1 MKLGKDFL
9 WGGAIS
15 ANQSEG
21 FYLDGGKG
29 LSQFDKLP
37 LNDKRLKDV
46 CLDEDNILNENNQ
59 YYPSHIG
66 IKFCEN
72 YKEDIAMLAE
82 IGFKCFRF
90 SISWSRIFPTGE
102 ESEPNEK
109 GLQLYDNIIK
119 ELKKYNI
126 EPLITISHFDIPYS
140 LVEKYSGWADRRVV
154 NLYVKYAEILM
165 KRYKDDVKYWIPFN
179 EMNMIIHIPY
189 IGAGLTFIAD
199 ENQLQKKYQ
208 AAHHQLLANA
218 KTIEIGRYINKEF
231 KFGCMLAA
239 GKTYPYT
246 CKPEDVFATLE
257 HERHNLFFSDVQVR
271 GVYPSF
277 MNYYLKSNQIKLIIK
292 EEDLSTLKD
301 NTVDFVSF
309 SYYSSACSSARAEGL
324 EKSKAN
330 GPETIKNPYLPK
342 SNSVWQNDPVGL
354 RITMNQL
361 YERYQ
366 LPLFIVENGLGTQ
379 DIVNEDG
386 KIIDDYRI
394 DYMKEHIKNMILGV
408 NEDGIELIGYLMW
421 GCIDV
426 TSVSEGKKTKR
437 YGIIHVDSDDYGR
450 GSFKRTKKQSAFWY
464 KKVIETDGEILFNDM
479 ETHA

>member
-109 GLQLYDNIIK
+109 GLQ
-119 ELKKYNI
+119 
-126 EPLITISHFDIPYS
+126 P
-140 LVEKYSGWADRRVV
+140 
-154 NLYVKYAEILM
+154 EILM

-179 EMNMIIHIPY
+179 EMNMIMHIPY

-277 MNYYLKSNQIKLIIK
+277 MSYYLKSNQIKLIIK

-426 TSVSEGKKTKR
+426 TSVSEGKMTKR